1 MPRKPKFAPEEHDN
15 AERWTVT
22 YSDLMN
28 LLLVFFI
35 VLYAT
40 ANQDTEKAK
49 EVLSAIA
56 GSFNGT
62 EFILDG
68 TGSDILET
76 FSGESLAMM
85 ENQNMQ
91 EIKEEIENLQRI

>member
-1 MPRKPKFAPEEHDN
+1 MPRKPKVAPEEHDN

-49 EVLSAIA
+49 EV
-56 GSFNGT
+56 
-62 EFILDG
+62 
-68 TGSDILET
+68 
-76 FSGESLAMM
+76 
-85 ENQNMQ
+85 
-91 EIKEEIENLQRI
+91 